1 MAVDFNAGDT
11 VRDLERSIT
20 RDTRRGLLAGLAVLV
35 NASPVGA
42 PESWDN
48 PAAADSAVR
57 RGYVGGHFRRNWQVG
72 VGIDPTAEIEGGQG
86 SGQAEVI
93 AAGGVVIKRARFDRL
108 AFIVNNVPY
117 ANRLADGHSGQA
129 PAGWIDAG
137 VNAIVRAFDRSE
149 EL

>member
-11 VRDLERSIT
+11 VRDLERSYNSGHT
-20 RDTRRGLLAGLAVLV
+20 PRAAGLFSRAGMLLQSGPLSHGTIQRPPTLPFGVV
-35 NASPVGA
+35 TWA
-42 PESWDN
+42 
-48 PAAADSAVR
+48 
-57 RGYVGGHFRRNWQVG
+57 GHFRRNWQVG
-72 VGIDPTAEIEGGQG
+72 IGIDPTAEIEGGEG

-93 AAGGVVIKRARFDRL
+93 AAGGVVIKRAKFGQL

-117 ANRLADGHSGQA
+117 ANRLADGHSAQA

>member
-1 MAVDFNAGDT
+1 M
-11 VRDLERSIT
+11 
-20 RDTRRGLLAGLAVLV
+20 LV

-42 PESWDN
+42 PELGQSSGR
-48 PAAADSAVR
+48 DSARV
-57 RGYVGGHFRRNWQVG
+57 VTWAGHFRRNWQVG
-72 VGIDPTAEIEGGQG
+72 VGIDPTAEIEGGEG

-93 AAGGVVIKRARFDRL
+93 AAGGVVIKRSAKFGQL